1 MDKKPTATSGADNQH
16 KPLNLLPVAHRELCK
31 LLLGEEIGQRNPKET
46 AENIVGSVGSRVH
59 SCNLG
64 Q

>member
-1 MDKKPTATSGADNQH
+1 MDKKPTATSGANNQH

-46 AENIVGSVGSRVH
+46 AENIVKRV
-59 SCNLG
+59 CRK
-64 Q
+64 